1 MDLKEFLK
9 LDRDKIKL
17 SVTIIT
23 MSILLGIFGIY
34 FTRFHS
40 LDFVWIFPG
49 LFLIIIYF
57 FIFPSYYPWI
67 YCISS
72 DPARIW
78 IHGLLHNSVF
88 ISVQCLYLVVFM
100 FTLFP
105 ASYYLFIERDELM
118 IKKDRNPI
126 PLFYTNQC

>member
-57 FIFPSYYPWI
+57 FYLPVILSMDLLYIFRPRPDMDTWTAAQFSFHF
-67 YCISS
+67 SLMF
-72 DPARIW
+72 
-78 IHGLLHNSVF
+78 LLSCFYVYF
-88 ISVQCLYLVVFM
+88 ISCIV
-100 FTLFP
+100 LFFHRMRR
-105 ASYYLFIERDELM
+105 ANDQ
-118 IKKDRNPI
+118 KK
-126 PLFYTNQC
+126 